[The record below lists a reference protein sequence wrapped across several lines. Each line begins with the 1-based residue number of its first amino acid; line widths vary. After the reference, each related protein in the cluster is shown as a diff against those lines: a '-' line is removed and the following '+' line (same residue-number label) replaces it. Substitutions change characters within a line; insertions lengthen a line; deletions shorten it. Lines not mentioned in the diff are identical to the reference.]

1 MTTGIVAEGVTDQMV
16 IRNMLYAYEIE
27 KNQVRFIRL
36 KLSQDATDGYMNMT
50 QRQFGS
56 WTNVQIECT
65 NKKNVS
71 QFYDNV
77 LEEAR
82 KLIIQI
88 DSDVYS
94 QYDLQEVIPI
104 NNNETIT
111 EQRNRIITKIKH
123 WLNSEYEDRI
133 IYAVS
138 ISTMYTWILSLD
150 IFNPKKDTSFITQPK
165 KDLESSG
172 NKYLKNKLKSESY
185 KLITDPFLKNK
196 ILIKAMKE
204 NYSLKLFLKDFDIN
218 LIKETNK

>member
-1 MTTGIVAEGVTDQMV
+1 MV
-16 IRNMLYAYEIE
+16 IRNMIYAYEIE
-27 KNQVRFIRL
+27 KNQVRFITL
-36 KLSQDATDGYMNMT
+36 KLVQDATDGYMNMT

-56 WTNVQIECT
+56 WSNVQTECI

-71 QFYDNV
+71 QFYDSV
-77 LEEAR
+77 LEEER

-88 DSDVYS
+88 DSDVCS

-111 EQRNRIITKIKH
+111 EQRNRIITKIKY

-133 IYAVS
+133 IYAIS
-138 ISTMYTWILSLD
+138 ISTMDAWILTLD
-150 IFNPKKDTSFITQPK
+150 KLNPNKDTSFITQPE
-165 KDLESSG
+165 KDLENSG

-185 KLITDPFLKNK
+185 KLISDPFSKKK
-196 ILIKAMKE
+196 ILIKALEK